1 MALFC
6 VSVSIR
12 FFSSWCGRTP
22 QLTCGTLKGG
32 IPVERQ
38 AKAEAIIALLHSHG
52 LVKGYSGG
60 NAVPVHAAS
69 HLRFL
74 VGGDE
79 TMTMEE

>member
-1 MALFC
+1 MLTSDRLGALLT
-6 VSVSIR
+6 
-12 FFSSWCGRTP
+12 WC
-22 QLTCGTLKGG
+22 TLKGE

-38 AKAEAIIALLHSHG
+38 AKAEEIIALLHSQG

-60 NAVPVHAAS
+60 NAVPLHAAS

-79 TMTMEE
+79 TVTMEE